1 MRHPRGRGPGP
12 EVEELGPRA
21 VQLVP
26 DAHEG
31 VGVPGL
37 SLLLLHTLLA
47 RRLVVEQED
56 ADTEQK
62 FSHCCRE
69 KYQITLPDY
78 HVSHQRSYGHHV
90 NQTFEIQHHC

>member
-37 SLLLLHTLLA
+37 SLLLLLHTLLVG
-47 RRLVVEQED
+47 RLVV
-56 ADTEQK
+56 
-62 FSHCCRE
+62 
-69 KYQITLPDY
+69 
-78 HVSHQRSYGHHV
+78 
-90 NQTFEIQHHC
+90 

>member
-12 EVEELGPRA
+12 EVEELGPHA

-37 SLLLLHTLLA
+37 LLLLHTLLA
-47 RRLVVEQED
+47 RRLVVVVEQED
-56 ADTEQK
+56 ADTE
-62 FSHCCRE
+62 
-69 KYQITLPDY
+69 
-78 HVSHQRSYGHHV
+78 
-90 NQTFEIQHHC
+90 

>member
-37 SLLLLHTLLA
+37 LLLLLTLLA
-47 RRLVVEQED
+47 RRLVV
-56 ADTEQK
+56 
-62 FSHCCRE
+62 
-69 KYQITLPDY
+69 
-78 HVSHQRSYGHHV
+78 
-90 NQTFEIQHHC
+90 

>member
-12 EVEELGPRA
+12 EVEELGPHA

-37 SLLLLHTLLA
+37 LLLLHTLLA
-47 RRLVVEQED
+47 RRLVVEQENT
-56 ADTEQK
+56 DTEQK

-78 HVSHQRSYGHHV
+78 HVSHQRSY
-90 NQTFEIQHHC
+90 

>member
-1 MRHPRGRGPGP
+1 MRHPSGRGPGP

-37 SLLLLHTLLA
+37 LLLLLHTLLA
-47 RRLVVEQED
+47 RRLVVQQED
-56 ADTEQK
+56 ADTE
-62 FSHCCRE
+62 
-69 KYQITLPDY
+69 
-78 HVSHQRSYGHHV
+78 
-90 NQTFEIQHHC
+90 